1 MPPGPVS
8 PNRCRHRFVSALL
21 GHPMEADAVVALGH
35 GPHDPSVRGHVLGAH
50 RLSPPL
56 RERHGRPNRAL
67 TSLLLPFGEWDGSSA
82 LRLPRARSVPLP
94 RPLRNKGA
102 MLLENS
108 RPNSGPPRPMRLRRP
123 VRRPGRWRVR
133 QPPGVA
139 KPPVEWGRHRRSFA
153 GQWLV
158 AVARA
163 GSAAGLSAP
172 PCSPGTTVDLAMP
185 ALLRLPAN
193 PLRRAATEQRSV
205 TTWWSR
211 RIRAWWGG
219 PGPANP
225 DPVAFWARS
234 PGCPQEKRT
243 PA

>member
-1 MPPGPVS
+1 MYTRCSNSARKSVSRKHGKCLCRGVACARLGRAGAVSAHGPVS
-8 PNRCRHRFVSALL
+8 PNRCRHGFVSALL

-108 RPNSGPPRPMRLRRP
+108 RPNSGPPRPMLRRRP
-123 VRRPGRWRVR
+123 VRRLGRWRVR

-158 AVARA
+158 AVA
-163 GSAAGLSAP
+163 
-172 PCSPGTTVDLAMP
+172 
-185 ALLRLPAN
+185 
-193 PLRRAATEQRSV
+193 
-205 TTWWSR
+205 
-211 RIRAWWGG
+211 
-219 PGPANP
+219 
-225 DPVAFWARS
+225 
-234 PGCPQEKRT
+234 
-243 PA
+243 